1 MPQTILERNLFD
13 SADLLK
19 AIASDTRLRIL
30 RLLAERDLNINEIAR
45 ALNLSY
51 PMASKHVQVLEQA
64 GFVICEYMAG
74 TQGAQKRCKLRWDK
88 LIFSLDVPDLAEQ
101 VEEIEM
107 AIGMYTLATPSPTC
121 GLASRDGYI
130 GLMDDPQSFLLPE
143 RANAQLL
150 WMGSGFVEYVFPNFL
165 PTSVD
170 ITQVEVV
177 MEICSEA
184 PDYNNDYPSDITL
197 WINGVEVGTWTCPG
211 DFGGKRG
218 RLNPPWWNDHG
229 TQFGVLKVWSVNAD
243 GSFIDGMRISDVTVK
258 DIMVVPQQ
266 PVTVRIGNKPDARH
280 IGGFNLFGKGFG
292 NYEQDL
298 LLRLHYAPRRSE
310 PGASTAQR
318 TSDAVTATE
327 SAAVHEYTPRQQK
340 RRNSP

>member
-1 MPQTILERNLFD
+1 MCFSLSDFYSRSSVTERVYSVVFLHHCLY
-13 SADLLK
+13 SVPWRAWALG
-19 AIASDTRLRIL
+19 
-30 RLLAERDLNINEIAR
+30 NEIAR
-45 ALNLSY
+45 ALNLNY
-51 PMASKHVQVLEQA
+51 PTVSKHVQVLEQA
-64 GFVICEYMAG
+64 GLILCEYMPG
-74 TQGAQKRCKLRWDK
+74 SQGAQKRCRLRWDK
-88 LIFSLDVPDLAEQ
+88 LIFSLETDSLTEQ

-107 AIGMYTLATPSPTC
+107 AIGMYTLANPSPTC

-150 WMGSGFVEYVFPNFL
+150 WMGSGFVEYIFPNFL
-165 PTSVD
+165 PTSVQ
-170 ITQVEVV
+170 ITQVEVA

-211 DFGGKRG
+211 DFAGKRG

-229 TQFGVLKVWSVNAD
+229 TQFGVLKVWSVGTE
-243 GSFIDGMRISDVTVK
+243 GSYIDGMRLSDVTVR
-258 DIMVVPQQ
+258 DIMVAPQQ

-280 IGGFNLFGKGFG
+280 VGGFNLFGKGFG

-298 LLRLHYAPRRSE
+298 LLRLHYTPLRTTTPVEVQSDSMESQEAPHSGR
-310 PGASTAQR
+310 
-318 TSDAVTATE
+318 
-327 SAAVHEYTPRQQK
+327 
-340 RRNSP
+340 

>member
-1 MPQTILERNLFD
+1 MAREMAQTILERSVFACED
-13 SADLLK
+13 IFK
-19 AIASDTRLRIL
+19 ALASKARLRIL
-30 RLLAERDLNINEIAR
+30 RLLAEHDLNVNEIAR
-45 ALNLSY
+45 ALNLNY
-51 PMASKHVQVLEQA
+51 PTVSKHIQVLEQA
-64 GFVICEYMAG
+64 GLILCEYMPG
-74 TQGAQKRCKLRWDK
+74 SQGAQKRCRLRWDK
-88 LIFSLDVPDLAEQ
+88 LIFSIETESAEEQ

-107 AIGMYTLATPSPTC
+107 AIGMYSLATPSPTC
-121 GLASRDGYI
+121 GLASREGYI

-165 PTSVD
+165 PTSVE
-170 ITQVEVV
+170 ITRVEVA

-218 RLNPPWWNDHG
+218 RLNPAWWNDHG
-229 TQFGVLKVWSVNAD
+229 TQFGVLKVWSVNGD
-243 GSFIDGMRISDVTVK
+243 GAYIDGMRLSDVTVK

-266 PVTVRIGNKPDARH
+266 PITVRIGNKPDARH

-298 LLRLHYAPRRSE
+298 LLRLHYSPRRTDTTVE
-310 PGASTAQR
+310 MDIGETLHV
-318 TSDAVTATE
+318 D
-327 SAAVHEYTPRQQK
+327 AAVDNPEV
-340 RRNSP
+340 S

>member
-1 MPQTILERNLFD
+1 MAQTILERSVFACED
-13 SADLLK
+13 IFK
-19 AIASDTRLRIL
+19 ALASKARLRIL
-30 RLLAERDLNINEIAR
+30 RLLAEHDLNVNEIAR
-45 ALNLSY
+45 ALNLNY
-51 PMASKHVQVLEQA
+51 PTVSKHIQVLEQA
-64 GFVICEYMAG
+64 GLILCEYMPG
-74 TQGAQKRCKLRWDK
+74 SQGAQKRCRLRWDK
-88 LIFSLDVPDLAEQ
+88 LIFSIETESAEEQ

-107 AIGMYTLATPSPTC
+107 AIGMYSLATPSPTC
-121 GLASRDGYI
+121 GLASREGYI

-165 PTSVD
+165 PTSVE
-170 ITQVEVV
+170 ITRVEVA

-218 RLNPPWWNDHG
+218 RLNPAWWNDHG
-229 TQFGVLKVWSVNAD
+229 TQFGVLKVWSVNGD
-243 GSFIDGMRISDVTVK
+243 GAYIDGMRLSDVTVK

-266 PVTVRIGNKPDARH
+266 PITVRIGNKPDARH

-298 LLRLHYAPRRSE
+298 LLRLHYSPRRTDTTVE
-310 PGASTAQR
+310 MDIGETLHV
-318 TSDAVTATE
+318 D
-327 SAAVHEYTPRQQK
+327 AAVDNPEV
-340 RRNSP
+340 S

>member
-1 MPQTILERNLFD
+1 MAQTILERSVFACED
-13 SADLLK
+13 IFK
-19 AIASDTRLRIL
+19 ALASEARLRIL
-30 RLLAERDLNINEIAR
+30 RLLTEHDLNVNEIAR
-45 ALNLSY
+45 ALNLNY
-51 PMASKHVQVLEQA
+51 PTVSKHIQVLEQA
-64 GFVICEYMAG
+64 GLILCEYMPG
-74 TQGAQKRCKLRWDK
+74 SQGAQKRCRLRWDK
-88 LIFSLDVPDLAEQ
+88 LIFSIETESAEEQ

-107 AIGMYTLATPSPTC
+107 AIGMYSFANPSPTC
-121 GLASRDGYI
+121 GLASREGYI

-165 PTSVD
+165 PTSVE
-170 ITQVEVV
+170 ITRVEVA

-218 RLNPPWWNDHG
+218 RLNPAWWNDHS
-229 TQFGVLKVWSVNAD
+229 TQFGVLKVWSVNGD
-243 GSFIDGMRISDVTVK
+243 GAYIDGMRLSDVTVK

-266 PVTVRIGNKPDARH
+266 PITVRIGNKPDARH

-298 LLRLHYAPRRSE
+298 LLRLHYSPRRTDTTVE
-310 PGASTAQR
+310 MDIGETLHV
-318 TSDAVTATE
+318 D
-327 SAAVHEYTPRQQK
+327 AAVDNPEV
-340 RRNSP
+340 S

>member
-1 MPQTILERNLFD
+1 MVREMAQTILERSVFACED
-13 SADLLK
+13 IFK
-19 AIASDTRLRIL
+19 ALASKARLRIL
-30 RLLAERDLNINEIAR
+30 RLLAEHDLNVNEIAR
-45 ALNLSY
+45 ALNLNY
-51 PMASKHVQVLEQA
+51 PTVSKHIQVLEQA
-64 GFVICEYMAG
+64 GLILCEYMPG
-74 TQGAQKRCKLRWDK
+74 SQGAQKRCRLRWDK
-88 LIFSLDVPDLAEQ
+88 LIFSIETESAEEQ

-107 AIGMYTLATPSPTC
+107 AIGMYSLATPSPTC
-121 GLASRDGYI
+121 GLASREGYI

-165 PTSVD
+165 PTSVE
-170 ITQVEVV
+170 ITRVEVA

-218 RLNPPWWNDHG
+218 RLNPAWWNDHG
-229 TQFGVLKVWSVNAD
+229 TQFGVLKVWSVNGD
-243 GSFIDGMRISDVTVK
+243 GAYIDGMRLSDVTVK

-266 PVTVRIGNKPDARH
+266 PITVRIGNKPDARH

-298 LLRLHYAPRRSE
+298 LLRLHYSPRRTDTTVE
-310 PGASTAQR
+310 MDIGETLHV
-318 TSDAVTATE
+318 D
-327 SAAVHEYTPRQQK
+327 AAVDNPEV
-340 RRNSP
+340 S

>member
-1 MPQTILERNLFD
+1 MAQTILERSVFACEEVFRAL
-13 SADLLK
+13 
-19 AIASDTRLRIL
+19 ASEARLRIL
-30 RLLAERDLNINEIAR
+30 RLLTDRDLNVNEIAR
-45 ALNLSY
+45 ALNLNY
-51 PMASKHVQVLEQA
+51 PTASKHIQVLEQA
-64 GFVICEYMAG
+64 GLILCEYMPG
-74 TQGAQKRCKLRWDK
+74 SQGAQKRCRLRWDK
-88 LIFSLDVPDLAEQ
+88 LIFSLEADSITEQ

-107 AIGMYTLATPSPTC
+107 AIGMYTLANPSPTC
-121 GLASRDGYI
+121 GLAGRDGYI

-150 WMGSGFVEYVFPNFL
+150 WTGSGFVEYIFPNFL
-165 PTSVD
+165 PTSVEV
-170 ITQVEVV
+170 TQVEVV

-229 TQFGVLKVWSVNAD
+229 TQFGVLKVWSVSAE
-243 GSFIDGMRISDVTVK
+243 GSHIDGMRLSDITVR

-280 IGGFNLFGKGFG
+280 IGGVNLFGKGFG

-298 LLRLHYAPRRSE
+298 LLRLHYAPLRTAAPTE
-310 PGASTAQR
+310 PSTAK
-318 TSDAVTATE
+318 SD
-327 SAAVHEYTPRQQK
+327 SAEVEGTRSGK
-340 RRNSP
+340 R

>member
-1 MPQTILERNLFD
+1 MVREMAQTILERSVFACED
-13 SADLLK
+13 IFK
-19 AIASDTRLRIL
+19 ALASEARLRIL
-30 RLLAERDLNINEIAR
+30 RLLTEHDLNVNEIAR
-45 ALNLSY
+45 ALNLNY
-51 PMASKHVQVLEQA
+51 PTVSKHIQVLEQA
-64 GFVICEYMAG
+64 GLILCEYMPG
-74 TQGAQKRCKLRWDK
+74 SQGAQKRCRLRWDK
-88 LIFSLDVPDLAEQ
+88 LIFSIETESAEEQ

-107 AIGMYTLATPSPTC
+107 AIGMYSFANPSPTC
-121 GLASRDGYI
+121 GLASREGYI

-165 PTSVD
+165 PTSVE
-170 ITQVEVV
+170 ITRVEVA

-218 RLNPPWWNDHG
+218 RLNPAWWNDHS
-229 TQFGVLKVWSVNAD
+229 TQFGVLKVWSVNGD
-243 GSFIDGMRISDVTVK
+243 GAYIDGMRLSDVTVK
-258 DIMVVPQQ
+258 DIMVAPQQ
-266 PVTVRIGNKPDARH
+266 PIAVRIGNKPDARH

-298 LLRLHYAPRRSE
+298 LLRLHYSPRRTDTTAEIDTRESLRVDATADTSE
-310 PGASTAQR
+310 VG
-318 TSDAVTATE
+318 
-327 SAAVHEYTPRQQK
+327 
-340 RRNSP
+340 

>member
-1 MPQTILERNLFD
+1 MVREMAQTILERSVFACED
-13 SADLLK
+13 IFK
-19 AIASDTRLRIL
+19 ALASKARLRIL
-30 RLLAERDLNINEIAR
+30 RLLAEHDLNVNEIAR
-45 ALNLSY
+45 ALNLNY
-51 PMASKHVQVLEQA
+51 PTVSKHIQVLEQA
-64 GFVICEYMAG
+64 GLILCEYMPG
-74 TQGAQKRCKLRWDK
+74 SQGAQKRCRLRWDK
-88 LIFSLDVPDLAEQ
+88 LIFSIETESAEEQ

-107 AIGMYTLATPSPTC
+107 AIGMYSFANPSPTC
-121 GLASRDGYI
+121 GLASREGYI

-165 PTSVD
+165 PTSVE
-170 ITQVEVV
+170 ITRVEVA

-218 RLNPPWWNDHG
+218 RLNPAWWNDHG
-229 TQFGVLKVWSVNAD
+229 TQFGVLKVWSVNGD
-243 GSFIDGMRISDVTVK
+243 GAYIDGMRLSDVTVK
-258 DIMVVPQQ
+258 DIMVAPQQ
-266 PVTVRIGNKPDARH
+266 PIAVRIGNKPDARH

-298 LLRLHYAPRRSE
+298 LLRLHYSPRRTDTTAEIDTRESLRVDATADTSE
-310 PGASTAQR
+310 VG
-318 TSDAVTATE
+318 
-327 SAAVHEYTPRQQK
+327 
-340 RRNSP
+340 